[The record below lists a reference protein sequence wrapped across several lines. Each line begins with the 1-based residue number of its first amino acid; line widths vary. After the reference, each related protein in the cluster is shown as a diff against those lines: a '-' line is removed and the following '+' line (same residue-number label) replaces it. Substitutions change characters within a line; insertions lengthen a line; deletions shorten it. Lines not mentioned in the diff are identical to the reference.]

1 MLRPTRSEVAA
12 WPADVVLNGVTGAAG
27 LQATLAAL
35 DAGRTLALANKE
47 SLIIGGP
54 LVTSRAK
61 PGQIVPVDSEHSTI
75 AQCLRAGR
83 GSEVRRLVLTASGGP
98 FRGWR
103 RDALADVTPE
113 QALAHPTWKMGPL
126 VTVNSA
132 TLVNKGLE
140 VIEAHLLFGFGLD
153 RIDVVVHPQS
163 IVHSMVEYTDGA
175 TVIMASPPDMRLP
188 ISLSLGWPDRVP
200 DAAPG
205 LDWSAAATWTFEPLD
220 DTAFPAVALA
230 REAAAAG
237 GTMPAVYNAANEAC
251 VAAFLSGQIG
261 FTRIVDTVAR
271 IVSEHDAARAA
282 VTTVADVLAVDG
294 WARRRAAELN
304 CLAREDDR
312 MDLIGWVI
320 FIVALLVSVM
330 LHETGH
336 FVLAKKFGMKVT
348 RYFVGFGPTIWSTWR
363 GETEYGIKALPFGGF
378 VKIVGMHSLDDPD
391 DPEDEPRAF
400 RSHPAWQRILVLCAG
415 SAMHFLLALLL
426 VFGLALGVG
435 IANDN
440 VTQVGTISPCVPA
453 SVTAYDNGTCTG
465 SHPASP
471 AKLAG
476 LRVGDVVTAF
486 DGQPVSN
493 FTQLTDLI
501 RPLPPGTPVTI
512 TVRRNGKLVT
522 LHTKLAN
529 VKGRSGSYL
538 GIAPAVVF
546 QVASPL
552 GAIEYSGTTFGQVLV
567 GSAQAVAALPGAL
580 PKLFA
585 KDRSSTAA
593 GQVSSVVG
601 AAEATGAEVA
611 SNAGWQYKVS
621 FVLLLIASLNIFV
634 GAFNMLPLLPL
645 DGGHIAVIVYERIRA
660 WLARLRGRPDPGLAN
675 MAKFLPVSF
684 SLFVILIFFSLTLVR
699 PTSSTR

>member
-1 MLRPTRSEVAA
+1 
-12 WPADVVLNGVTGAAG
+12 
-27 LQATLAAL
+27 
-35 DAGRTLALANKE
+35 
-47 SLIIGGP
+47 
-54 LVTSRAK
+54 
-61 PGQIVPVDSEHSTI
+61 
-75 AQCLRAGR
+75 
-83 GSEVRRLVLTASGGP
+83 
-98 FRGWR
+98 
-103 RDALADVTPE
+103 
-113 QALAHPTWKMGPL
+113 
-126 VTVNSA
+126 
-132 TLVNKGLE
+132 
-140 VIEAHLLFGFGLD
+140 
-153 RIDVVVHPQS
+153 
-163 IVHSMVEYTDGA
+163 
-175 TVIMASPPDMRLP
+175 
-188 ISLSLGWPDRVP
+188 
-200 DAAPG
+200 
-205 LDWSAAATWTFEPLD
+205 
-220 DTAFPAVALA
+220 
-230 REAAAAG
+230 
-237 GTMPAVYNAANEAC
+237 
-251 VAAFLSGQIG
+251 
-261 FTRIVDTVAR
+261 
-271 IVSEHDAARAA
+271 
-282 VTTVADVLAVDG
+282 
-294 WARRRAAELN
+294 
-304 CLAREDDR
+304 

-336 FVLAKKFGMKVT
+336 FVLAKRFGMKVT

-415 SAMHFLLALLL
+415 SAMHFLLALVL

-440 VTQVGTISPCVPA
+440 TTQLGTVSTCVPPN
-453 SVTAYDNGTCTG
+453 VTALDNGTC
-465 SHPASP
+465 SPSYPASP
-471 AKLAG
+471 SKLAG

-493 FTQLTDLI
+493 FTQLGDDI
-501 RPLPPGTPVTI
+501 RAVRAGSPVTI
-512 TVRRNGKLVT
+512 TVRRDGKLIT
-522 LHTKLAN
+522 LHTKLAS
-529 VKGRSGSYL
+529 VSGRSGSYL

-567 GSAQAVAALPGAL
+567 GSAKAVAQLPGAL

-585 KDRSSTAA
+585 KNRSSTAA
-593 GQVSSVVG
+593 GQVSSVIG
-601 AAEATGAEVA
+601 AAQATGAAVA

-634 GAFNMLPLLPL
+634 GAFNLLPLLPL

-684 SLFVILIFFSLTLVR
+684 SLFVILIFFSLTLVLADIVN
-699 PTSSTR
+699 PVNLTGG